1 MASKGGQLPMKKGEL
16 GGAEKKKSWMI
27 HKPTSTQDQRGT
39 KRPVGKMQKNIPRAA
54 YWMTP
59 RLFTISPTT
68 HQSGCTVCSASAKDE
83 VMPEHPKATRTSETK
98 SPIHSCDLR

>member
-1 MASKGGQLPMKKGEL
+1 
-16 GGAEKKKSWMI
+16 MI

-68 HQSGCTVCSASAKDE
+68 HQSGCMVCSASAKDE
-83 VMPEHPKATRTSETK
+83 VMPEHPKATRTNETK
-98 SPIHSCDLR
+98 SPIHSCDLRQKMMAPTTKKTTEAASMSAKV